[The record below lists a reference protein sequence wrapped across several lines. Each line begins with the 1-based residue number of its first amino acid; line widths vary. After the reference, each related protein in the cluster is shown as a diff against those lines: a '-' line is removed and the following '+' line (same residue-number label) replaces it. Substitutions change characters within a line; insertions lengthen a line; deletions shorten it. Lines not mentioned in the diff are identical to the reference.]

1 MIVAAYSLQIRLHP
15 ILIME
20 THLVDMIRAINVQGI
35 LEVYGFTAFIDQ
47 HESPPTVG
55 FLLVVGDA
63 MDLL

>member
-1 MIVAAYSLQIRLHP
+1 
-15 ILIME
+15 ME